1 MADRMSNAPFYERF
15 CARKTRGVECR
26 DDSRAEKRQTYNE
39 LIPLQKNKANIDSNR
54 GLNMIDS
61 LETATV

>member
-1 MADRMSNAPFYERF
+1 MLPSTKDSVHV
-15 CARKTRGVECR
+15 KRGVWNVAMTLEQR
-26 DDSRAEKRQTYNE
+26 KRQTYNE